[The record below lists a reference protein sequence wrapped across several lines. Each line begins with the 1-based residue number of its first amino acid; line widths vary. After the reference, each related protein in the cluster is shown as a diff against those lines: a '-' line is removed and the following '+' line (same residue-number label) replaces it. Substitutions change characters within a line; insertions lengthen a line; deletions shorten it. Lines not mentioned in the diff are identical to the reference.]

1 MLRGDSATWLSWI
14 SSQPRCVPCPIPKQ
28 IGILQLLYMSPSFSG
43 PSHILN
49 KFYFKVLI
57 FPISVPIA
65 AAVTLTAAN

>member
-43 PSHILN
+43 ASQV
-49 KFYFKVLI
+49 YFKVLV
-57 FPISVPIA
+57 FPINVPLA
-65 AAVTLTAAN
+65 TAVTLTATN